1 MNEIDYDAEEAKLD
15 EELQRMMHP
24 EEGTAESEEIQQEE
38 RQEAEEPI
46 VEEKETAQEEMIPI
60 SRYKNAQA
68 RMTQATTEAAEL
80 RRRVGQLEQHISQL
94 QAQIQSAHKETEITD
109 DELKSVVDDYPGI
122 AGPIV
127 KKNKALEAKIA
138 QLEQALQ
145 GVQQQSNSY
154 AKTQAELENEKFW
167 NTVRNVHPDADELT
181 TTHAEE
187 LKEWVE
193 QQAPIIQHGFYS
205 GTAQDAIQVLSLY
218 KQSKGQSVEKPDKLA
233 AAKTAATPKVQG
245 QGSKPSSQKT
255 TFTREQIA
263 KMTMDEFMKHESAID
278 EALAAGEIY

>member
-1 MNEIDYDAEEAKLD
+1 MSEIDYEAEEANLD
-15 EELQRMMHP
+15 KELWLMMHP
-24 EEGTAESEEIQQEE
+24 EEDKAESTEEQQEE
-38 RQEAEEPI
+38 TQEVDNTVVQEEQ
-46 VEEKETAQEEMIPI
+46 VSQEEMVPI

-68 RMTQATTEAAEL
+68 KMTQATMEAAEL
-80 RRRVGQLEQHISQL
+80 RRKIVQLEQQMSQM
-94 QAQIQSAHKETEITD
+94 QAQIQAAPREPEVSD
-109 DELKSVVDDYPGI
+109 DELKTVVDDYPEI

-127 KKNKALEAKIA
+127 KRNKALEAKIA

-154 AKTQAELENEKFW
+154 AKTQAEIENEKFW
-167 NTVRNVHPDADELT
+167 NTIRAVHPDADELT
-181 TTHAEE
+181 TNHAEE

-218 KQSKGQSVEKPDKLA
+218 KQSKGQPVEKPDKLA
-233 AAKTAATPKVQG
+233 AAKTASTPKVQS
-245 QGSKPSSQKT
+245 QGKPSSQKT

-263 KMTMDEFMKHESAID
+263 KMSMDEFMKHESAID
-278 EALAAGEIY
+278 EALAAGQIY